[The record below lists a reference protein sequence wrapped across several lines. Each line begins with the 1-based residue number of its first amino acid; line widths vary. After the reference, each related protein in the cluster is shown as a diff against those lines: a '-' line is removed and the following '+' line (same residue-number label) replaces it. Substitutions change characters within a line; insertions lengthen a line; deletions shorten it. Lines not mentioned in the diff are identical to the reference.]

1 MNKEQIKNTAL
12 GLAALVTINTAGCS
26 NLATKKDIEES
37 NKKISSIDTHNK
49 ERFDEIESLIK
60 KSQEEANKK
69 AKEVAGIDFNKGES
83 IYTLNIEAGTI
94 KKVYSKEGLLV
105 RDQVTGKTYTTD
117 QDTILF
123 IIPGVNKNDI
133 TLENLPKKGT
143 NLRDI
148 EDKEVKNYT
157 DFTKKYADE
166 LKPEKTGIQNIIV
179 ADFDCNGEV
188 RIRSARIVP
197 KTKIEEVKKEEVKK
211 EEPKK
216 EVKTPKSQEKQSESP
231 KKEVEAPKKPEQK
244 KPEQPKQPEA
254 RKQPEAPKQPKQPKE
269 EILNLYEP
277 LIGTLDEFGTT
288 VHETTPL
295 SLSGQVY
302 DRGLDEGDIVVLNAY
317 AIHDNGSVYE
327 KNVLCY
333 YKAPK
338 GGARVRFTGYDGMVF
353 LIKKGNNTLN
363 QSIAAMRETLIRAH
377 GANLEEIKFKQLV
390 RYGDKVNNRISFIAP
405 LAI

>member
-1 MNKEQIKNTAL
+1 MMNKEQIKNTAL

-211 EEPKK
+211 EVVVVEKRVVVEK
-216 EVKTPKSQEKQSESP
+216 IVEKQP
-231 KKEVEAPKKPEQK
+231 EAPRQPEQK

-254 RKQPEAPKQPKQPKE
+254 PKKESIFVGHNVEWEAQPGWIVSGDIEYWNGSQW
-269 EILNLYEP
+269 IRLYDNWTDYPE
-277 LIGTLDEFGTT
+277 GQDR
-288 VHETTPL
+288 
-295 SLSGQVY
+295 SGKTA
-302 DRGLDEGDIVVLNAY
+302 DIVV
-317 AIHDNGSVYE
+317 I
-327 KNVLCY
+327 KN
-333 YKAPK
+333 KMKIRGPW
-338 GGARVRFTGYDGMVF
+338 GFTRSRN
-353 LIKKGNNTLN
+353 IP
-363 QSIAAMRETLIRAH
+363 
-377 GANLEEIKFKQLV
+377 LEEIKTNKENETDQKGNKIFDEV
-390 RYGDKVNNRISFIAP
+390 RVKH
-405 LAI
+405 L